1 VAELLG
7 KHPILWLPYIA
18 ADFLAICVWRLR
30 GLAEKGI
37 FHWFTTSHSVLG
49 GDIAL
54 PRHDSGTLARAS
66 ITYAPIGFAT
76 IIAVVCLFV
85 AAFVATAEIVDSIE
99 REQRP
104 DAREILSKLA
114 AHWRRILLFALRF
127 LVTVGVTVGGTAGL
141 SYYLLSLA
149 HRQDLLTSFWLLAGV
164 LLIGVGCTGWLL
176 MPAAIRLLGG
186 GATVLVSTQTRNRGT
201 ILAIIA
207 AETGAALGFFVPK
220 LEASMLLN
228 SRWEFTMLSVFN
240 SVVANAPD
248 ALLFIALAL
257 LAAEFSRENGGEEG
271 SKILELL
278 PLLMPLHFG
287 KGGEPP
293 QVEGVPESVDQV
305 SCCHTVA
312 AMRPHQE

>member
-1 VAELLG
+1 MQKLCSRVAELLR

-18 ADFLAICVWRLR
+18 ADLLAICLWRLR

-54 PRHDSGTLARAS
+54 PRHDSATLARVS

-76 IIAVVCLFV
+76 IIAVVSLFIT
-85 AAFVATAEIVDSIE
+85 ALWATNDIVDSIE

-114 AHWRRILLFALRF
+114 AQWRRILLFALRF
-127 LVTVGVTVGGTAGL
+127 LITVG
-141 SYYLLSLA
+141 
-149 HRQDLLTSFWLLAGV
+149 
-164 LLIGVGCTGWLL
+164 
-176 MPAAIRLLGG
+176 
-186 GATVLVSTQTRNRGT
+186 
-201 ILAIIA
+201 
-207 AETGAALGFFVPK
+207 
-220 LEASMLLN
+220 
-228 SRWEFTMLSVFN
+228 VFN